1 MKIFKFFIT
10 KIFLRKFLI
19 VFSVL
24 LLLFLSDYLVF
35 IAARST
41 VSTFQGYEEMKHLNQ
56 TGNYIANL
64 DPESDMMNMGKI
76 DKNDTQNVYDYLNNN
91 NLSYAFF
98 TDGFIVSLPND
109 YDMKVSFAYLNEEY
123 YKLNRQFEISQGKDL
138 DFDYCFDN
146 DDIEIP
152 VLIGKGLS
160 ETYPLGSTIKVVD
173 PALQKQIILKVQGIL
188 KPNLYHSN
196 LYSLSSKQYYN
207 FSVVIPV
214 NEDFLNNSNVGLQLQ
229 GLFDIIILR
238 TSKNEIE
245 GLCEVIQDRLG
256 LKFNFYTQEENFE
269 YFNEYYFNS
278 LKIIAVLTA
287 ILILILTCLTIWNS
301 LASIRMMIKDFT
313 INLFVGLSY
322 SKLRKIF
329 YGYYGILFFVNL
341 IVLFIITAYS
351 RYGTWIRKD
360 ASFSTFGLF
369 GVIGM
374 DWLALCAVLF
384 FDIIIGI
391 IIVEIM
397 LWRIKKVPIS
407 LGVLQ

>member
-1 MKIFKFFIT
+1 M
-10 KIFLRKFLI
+10 RKLLI
-19 VFSVL
+19 VFSVF

-64 DPESDMMNMGKI
+64 DPNSDMNMGNI
-76 DKNDTQNVYDYLNNN
+76 DKSDTQNVYDYLNDN
-91 NLSYAFF
+91 NLSYALF

-123 YKLNRQFEISQGKDL
+123 YKLNRQFEIAQGKDL
-138 DFDYCFDN
+138 DFDYSFD

-160 ETYPLGSTIKVVD
+160 ETYPLGSMIKIED
-173 PALQKQIILKVQGIL
+173 PVLQKQIILKVQGIL
-188 KPNLYHSN
+188 KPNIYHSN
-196 LYSLSSKQYYN
+196 FYSLSSKQYYN

-229 GLFDIIILR
+229 GLFDIILLQ

-245 GLCEVIQDRLG
+245 GLRKVMQDRLG
-256 LKFNFYTQEENFE
+256 LKFNFHTQEENFE
-269 YFNEYYFNS
+269 YFNKYYFSS
-278 LKIIAVLTA
+278 LKIIA
-287 ILILILTCLTIWNS
+287 ILTTILTLIIIGLTIWNS
-301 LASIRMMIKDFT
+301 LASIRVMIKDFT

-322 SKLRKIF
+322 SRLRKIF
-329 YGYYGILFFVNL
+329 YGYYGILFFANL

-374 DWLALCAVLF
+374 DWLALGAVLF
-384 FDIIIGI
+384 FDIIIGM

>member
-10 KIFLRKFLI
+10 KIFLRKLLI
-19 VFSVL
+19 VFSVF

-64 DPESDMMNMGKI
+64 DPNSDMNMGNI
-76 DKNDTQNVYDYLNNN
+76 DKSDTQNVYDCLNDN
-91 NLSYAFF
+91 NLSYALF

-123 YKLNRQFEISQGKDL
+123 YKLNRQFEIAQGKDL
-138 DFDYCFDN
+138 DFDYSFD

-160 ETYPLGSTIKVVD
+160 ETYPLGSMIKIED
-173 PALQKQIILKVQGIL
+173 PVLQKQIILKVQGIL
-188 KPNLYHSN
+188 KPNIYHSN
-196 LYSLSSKQYYN
+196 FYSLSSKQYYN

-229 GLFDIIILR
+229 GLFDIILLQ

-245 GLCEVIQDRLG
+245 GLRKVMQDRLG

-269 YFNEYYFNS
+269 YFNKYYFSS
-278 LKIIAVLTA
+278 LKIIA
-287 ILILILTCLTIWNS
+287 ILTTILTLIIIGLTIWNS
-301 LASIRMMIKDFT
+301 LASIRVMIKDFT

-322 SKLRKIF
+322 SRLRKIF
-329 YGYYGILFFVNL
+329 YGYYGILFFANL

-374 DWLALCAVLF
+374 DWLALGAVLF
-384 FDIIIGI
+384 FDIIIGM

-397 LWRIKKVPIS
+397 V
-407 LGVLQ
+407 

>member
-1 MKIFKFFIT
+1 M
-10 KIFLRKFLI
+10 
-19 VFSVL
+19 
-24 LLLFLSDYLVF
+24 SDYLVF

-64 DPESDMMNMGKI
+64 DPNSDMNMGNI
-76 DKNDTQNVYDYLNNN
+76 DKSDTQNVYDYLNDN
-91 NLSYAFF
+91 NLSYALF

-123 YKLNRQFEISQGKDL
+123 YKLNRQFEIAQGKDL
-138 DFDYCFDN
+138 DFDYSFD

-160 ETYPLGSTIKVVD
+160 ETYPLGSMIKIED
-173 PALQKQIILKVQGIL
+173 PVLQKQIILKVQGIL
-188 KPNLYHSN
+188 KPNIYHSN
-196 LYSLSSKQYYN
+196 FYSLSSKQYYN

-229 GLFDIIILR
+229 GLFDIILLQ

-245 GLCEVIQDRLG
+245 GLRKVMQDRLG

-269 YFNEYYFNS
+269 YFNKYYFSS
-278 LKIIAVLTA
+278 LKIIA
-287 ILILILTCLTIWNS
+287 ILTTILTLIIIGLTIWNS
-301 LASIRMMIKDFT
+301 LASIRVMIKDFT

-322 SKLRKIF
+322 SRLRKIF
-329 YGYYGILFFVNL
+329 YGYYGILFFANL

-374 DWLALCAVLF
+374 DWLALGAVLF
-384 FDIIIGI
+384 FDIIIGM

>member
-1 MKIFKFFIT
+1 M
-10 KIFLRKFLI
+10 RKLLI
-19 VFSVL
+19 VFSVF

-64 DPESDMMNMGKI
+64 DPNSDMNMGNI
-76 DKNDTQNVYDYLNNN
+76 DKSDTQNVYDYLNDN
-91 NLSYAFF
+91 NLSYALF

-123 YKLNRQFEISQGKDL
+123 YKLNRQFEIAQGKDL
-138 DFDYCFDN
+138 DFDYSFD

-160 ETYPLGSTIKVVD
+160 ETYPLGSMIKIED
-173 PALQKQIILKVQGIL
+173 PVLQKQIILKVQGIL
-188 KPNLYHSN
+188 KPNIYHSN
-196 LYSLSSKQYYN
+196 FYSLSSKQYYN

-229 GLFDIIILR
+229 GLFDIILLQ

-245 GLCEVIQDRLG
+245 GLRKVMQDRLG

-269 YFNEYYFNS
+269 YFNKYYFSS
-278 LKIIAVLTA
+278 LKIIA
-287 ILILILTCLTIWNS
+287 ILTTILTLIIIGLTIWNS
-301 LASIRMMIKDFT
+301 LASIRVMIKDFT

-322 SKLRKIF
+322 SRLRKIF
-329 YGYYGILFFVNL
+329 YGYYGILFFANL

-374 DWLALCAVLF
+374 DWLALGAVLF
-384 FDIIIGI
+384 FDIIIGM

>member
-1 MKIFKFFIT
+1 M
-10 KIFLRKFLI
+10 LI
-19 VFSVL
+19 VFSVF

-64 DPESDMMNMGKI
+64 DPNSDMNMGNI
-76 DKNDTQNVYDYLNNN
+76 DKSDTQNVYDYLNDN
-91 NLSYAFF
+91 NLSYALF

-123 YKLNRQFEISQGKDL
+123 YKLNRQFEIAQGKDL
-138 DFDYCFDN
+138 DFDYSFD

-160 ETYPLGSTIKVVD
+160 ETYPLGSMIKIED
-173 PALQKQIILKVQGIL
+173 PVLQKQIILKVQGIL
-188 KPNLYHSN
+188 KPNIYHSN
-196 LYSLSSKQYYN
+196 FYSLSSKQYYN

-229 GLFDIIILR
+229 GLFDIILLQ

-245 GLCEVIQDRLG
+245 GLRKVMQDRLG

-269 YFNEYYFNS
+269 YFNKYYFSS
-278 LKIIAVLTA
+278 LKIIA
-287 ILILILTCLTIWNS
+287 ILTTILTLIIIGLTIWNS
-301 LASIRMMIKDFT
+301 LASIRVMIKDFT

-322 SKLRKIF
+322 SRLRKIF
-329 YGYYGILFFVNL
+329 YGYYGILFFANL

-374 DWLALCAVLF
+374 DWLALGAVLF
-384 FDIIIGI
+384 FDIIIGM

-397 LWRIKKVPIS
+397 FWRIKKVPIS

>member
-10 KIFLRKFLI
+10 KIFLRKLLI
-19 VFSVL
+19 VFSVF

-64 DPESDMMNMGKI
+64 DPNSDMNMGNI
-76 DKNDTQNVYDYLNNN
+76 DKSDTQNVYDCLNDN
-91 NLSYAFF
+91 NLSYALF

-123 YKLNRQFEISQGKDL
+123 YKLNRQFEIAQGKDL
-138 DFDYCFDN
+138 DFDYSFD

-160 ETYPLGSTIKVVD
+160 ETYPLGSMIKIED
-173 PALQKQIILKVQGIL
+173 PVLQKQIILKVQGIL
-188 KPNLYHSN
+188 KPNIYHSN
-196 LYSLSSKQYYN
+196 FYSLSSKQYYN

-229 GLFDIIILR
+229 GLFDIILLQ

-245 GLCEVIQDRLG
+245 GLRKVMQDRLG

-269 YFNEYYFNS
+269 YFNKYYFSS
-278 LKIIAVLTA
+278 LKIIA
-287 ILILILTCLTIWNS
+287 ILTTILTLIIIGLTIWNS
-301 LASIRMMIKDFT
+301 LASIRVMIKDFT

-322 SKLRKIF
+322 SRLRKIF
-329 YGYYGILFFVNL
+329 YGYYGILFFANL

-374 DWLALCAVLF
+374 DWLALGAVLF
-384 FDIIIGI
+384 FDIIIGM

>member
-1 MKIFKFFIT
+1 M
-10 KIFLRKFLI
+10 I

-24 LLLFLSDYLVF
+24 LLLFLSNYLVF
-35 IAARST
+35 IASRST
-41 VSTFQGYEEMKHLNQ
+41 VSTLQGYDEMKHLNQ
-56 TGNYIANL
+56 EGNYIANL
-64 DPESDMMNMGKI
+64 DPDSDMNMGEI
-76 DKNDTQNVYDYLNNN
+76 DKNGTQNVYDYINNN
-91 NLSYAFF
+91 FSYALF
-98 TDGFIVSLPND
+98 TDGFIVDLPNN
-109 YDMKVSFAYLNEEY
+109 YDMEVSFAYLNEEY
-123 YKLNRQFEISQGKDL
+123 YKLNRQFEIAQGKDL
-138 DFDYCFDN
+138 DFDYRLDN
-146 DDIEIP
+146 GDIEIP

-160 ETYPLGSTIKVVD
+160 ETYPLGSTIKFEE
-173 PALQKQIILKVQGIL
+173 PMLQKQITLKVQGIL
-188 KPNLYHSN
+188 KPNVYHSN

-214 NEDFLNNSNVGLQLQ
+214 NEDFLNKSNLGLQLQ
-229 GLFDIIILR
+229 GLFDIILLQ

-245 GLCEVIQDRLG
+245 GLQEVIQDNLG
-256 LKFNFYTQEENFE
+256 LEFNFYTQEENFE
-269 YFNEYYFNS
+269 YFNEYYFSS
-278 LKIIAVLTA
+278 LKIITVLTVL
-287 ILILILTCLTIWNS
+287 LILILTGLTIWSS
-301 LASIRMMIKDFT
+301 LASIRLMIKDFT

-341 IVLFIITAYS
+341 IVLFTITAYS
-351 RYGTWIRKD
+351 RYGTWRRKD

-374 DWLALCAVLF
+374 DWMALLAVLF
-384 FDIIIGI
+384 FDIIIGV

>member
-10 KIFLRKFLI
+10 KIFLRKALI

-24 LLLFLSDYLVF
+24 LLFFLSDYLVF

-41 VSTFQGYEEMKHLNQ
+41 VSTFQGYDEMKHLNQ
-56 TGNYIANL
+56 IGNYIANL
-64 DPESDMMNMGKI
+64 DPNSDMNMGEI

-91 NLSYAFF
+91 NFSYALF
-98 TDGFIVSLPND
+98 TDGFIVSLPNA
-109 YDMKVSFAYLNEEY
+109 YDMEVSFAYLNEEY

-138 DFDYCFDN
+138 DFDYCFGN

-160 ETYPLGSTIKVVD
+160 ETYPLGSTIKVEEPV
-173 PALQKQIILKVQGIL
+173 LQKQVTLKVQGIL
-188 KPNLYHSN
+188 KPNVYHSN

-214 NEDFLNNSNVGLQLQ
+214 NEDFLNNSNVGLQLH
-229 GLFDIIILR
+229 GLFDIILLQ

-245 GLCEVIQDRLG
+245 GLREIILDSLG
-256 LKFNFYTQEENFE
+256 LEFNFYTQEENFE
-269 YFNEYYFNS
+269 YFNEYYFSS
-278 LKIIAVLTA
+278 LRIITVLTA
-287 ILILILTCLTIWNS
+287 ILILILTCLTIWSS
-301 LASIRMMIKDFT
+301 LASIRLMIKDFT

-329 YGYYGILFFVNL
+329 YGYYGILFFANL

-374 DWLALCAVLF
+374 DWLALLAVLF

>member
-10 KIFLRKFLI
+10 KIFLRKLLI
-19 VFSVL
+19 VFSVF

-64 DPESDMMNMGKI
+64 DPNSDMNMGNI
-76 DKNDTQNVYDYLNNN
+76 DKSDTQNVYDYLNDN
-91 NLSYAFF
+91 NLSYALF

-123 YKLNRQFEISQGKDL
+123 YKLNRQFEIAQGKDL
-138 DFDYCFDN
+138 DFDYSFD

-160 ETYPLGSTIKVVD
+160 ETYPLGSMIKIED
-173 PALQKQIILKVQGIL
+173 PVLQKQIILKVQGIL
-188 KPNLYHSN
+188 KPNIYHSN
-196 LYSLSSKQYYN
+196 FYSLSSKQYYN

-229 GLFDIIILR
+229 GLFDIILLQ

-245 GLCEVIQDRLG
+245 GLRKVMQDRLG

-269 YFNEYYFNS
+269 YFNKYYFSS
-278 LKIIAVLTA
+278 LKIIA
-287 ILILILTCLTIWNS
+287 ILTTILTLIIIGLTIWNS
-301 LASIRMMIKDFT
+301 LASIRVMIKDFT

-322 SKLRKIF
+322 SRLRKIF
-329 YGYYGILFFVNL
+329 YGYYGILFFANL

-374 DWLALCAVLF
+374 DWLALGAVLF
-384 FDIIIGI
+384 FDIIIGM

-407 LGVLQ
+407 FGVLQ

>member
-10 KIFLRKFLI
+10 KIFLRKLLI
-19 VFSVL
+19 VFSVF

-64 DPESDMMNMGKI
+64 DPNSDMNIGNI
-76 DKNDTQNVYDYLNNN
+76 DKSDTQNVYDYLNDN
-91 NLSYAFF
+91 NLSYALF

-123 YKLNRQFEISQGKDL
+123 YKLNRQFEIAQGKDL
-138 DFDYCFDN
+138 DFDYSFD

-160 ETYPLGSTIKVVD
+160 ETYPLGSMIKIED
-173 PALQKQIILKVQGIL
+173 PVLQKQIILKVQGIL
-188 KPNLYHSN
+188 KPNIYHSN
-196 LYSLSSKQYYN
+196 FYSLSSKQYYN

-229 GLFDIIILR
+229 GLFDIILLQ

-245 GLCEVIQDRLG
+245 GLRKVMQDRLG

-269 YFNEYYFNS
+269 YFNKYYFSS
-278 LKIIAVLTA
+278 LKIIA
-287 ILILILTCLTIWNS
+287 ILTTILTLIIIGLTIWNS
-301 LASIRMMIKDFT
+301 LASIRVMIKDFT

-322 SKLRKIF
+322 SRLRKIF
-329 YGYYGILFFVNL
+329 YGYYGILFFANL

-374 DWLALCAVLF
+374 DWLALGAVLF
-384 FDIIIGI
+384 FDIIIGM

>member
-1 MKIFKFFIT
+1 LKIFKFFIT
-10 KIFLRKFLI
+10 KIFLRKLLI
-19 VFSVL
+19 VFSVF

-64 DPESDMMNMGKI
+64 DPNSDMNMGNI
-76 DKNDTQNVYDYLNNN
+76 DKSDTQNVYDYLNDN
-91 NLSYAFF
+91 NLSYALF

-123 YKLNRQFEISQGKDL
+123 YKLNRQFEIAQGKDL
-138 DFDYCFDN
+138 DFDYSFD

-160 ETYPLGSTIKVVD
+160 ETYPLGSMIKIED
-173 PALQKQIILKVQGIL
+173 PVLQKQIILKVQGIL
-188 KPNLYHSN
+188 KPNIYHSN
-196 LYSLSSKQYYN
+196 FYSLSSKQYYN

-229 GLFDIIILR
+229 GLFDIILLQ

-245 GLCEVIQDRLG
+245 GLRKVMQDRLG

-269 YFNEYYFNS
+269 YFNKYYFSS
-278 LKIIAVLTA
+278 LKIIA
-287 ILILILTCLTIWNS
+287 ILTTILTLIIIGLTIWNS
-301 LASIRMMIKDFT
+301 LASIRVMIKDFT

-322 SKLRKIF
+322 SRLRKIF
-329 YGYYGILFFVNL
+329 YGYYGILFFANL

-374 DWLALCAVLF
+374 DWLALGAVLF
-384 FDIIIGI
+384 FDIIIGM

>member
-10 KIFLRKFLI
+10 KIFLRKLLI
-19 VFSVL
+19 VFSVF

-64 DPESDMMNMGKI
+64 DPNSDMNIGNI
-76 DKNDTQNVYDYLNNN
+76 DKSDTQNVYDYLNDN
-91 NLSYAFF
+91 NLSYALF

-123 YKLNRQFEISQGKDL
+123 YKLNRQFEIAQGKDL
-138 DFDYCFDN
+138 DFDYSFD

-160 ETYPLGSTIKVVD
+160 ETYPLGSMIKIED
-173 PALQKQIILKVQGIL
+173 PVLQKQIILKVQGIL
-188 KPNLYHSN
+188 KPNIYHSN
-196 LYSLSSKQYYN
+196 FYSLSSKQYYN

-229 GLFDIIILR
+229 GLFDIILLQ

-245 GLCEVIQDRLG
+245 GLRKVMQDRLG

-269 YFNEYYFNS
+269 YFNKYYFSS
-278 LKIIAVLTA
+278 LKIIA
-287 ILILILTCLTIWNS
+287 ILTTILALIIIGLTIWNS
-301 LASIRMMIKDFT
+301 LASIRVMIKDFT

-322 SKLRKIF
+322 SRLRKIF
-329 YGYYGILFFVNL
+329 YGYYGILFFANL

-374 DWLALCAVLF
+374 DWLALGAVLF
-384 FDIIIGI
+384 FDIIIGM

>member
-1 MKIFKFFIT
+1 MKIFKFFIK
-10 KIFLRKFLI
+10 KIFLRKLLI
-19 VFSVL
+19 VFSVF

-64 DPESDMMNMGKI
+64 DPNSDMNMGNI
-76 DKNDTQNVYDYLNNN
+76 DKSDTQNVYDYLNDN
-91 NLSYAFF
+91 NLSYALF

-123 YKLNRQFEISQGKDL
+123 YKLNRQFEIAQGKDL
-138 DFDYCFDN
+138 DFDYSFD

-160 ETYPLGSTIKVVD
+160 ETYPLGSMIKIED
-173 PALQKQIILKVQGIL
+173 PVLQKQIILKVQGIL
-188 KPNLYHSN
+188 KPNIYHSN
-196 LYSLSSKQYYN
+196 FYSLSSKQYYN

-229 GLFDIIILR
+229 GLFDIILLQ

-245 GLCEVIQDRLG
+245 GLRKVMQDRLG

-269 YFNEYYFNS
+269 YFNKYYFSS
-278 LKIIAVLTA
+278 LKIIA
-287 ILILILTCLTIWNS
+287 ILTTILTLIIIGLTIWNS
-301 LASIRMMIKDFT
+301 LASIRVMIKDFT

-322 SKLRKIF
+322 SRLRKIF
-329 YGYYGILFFVNL
+329 YGYYGILFFANL

-374 DWLALCAVLF
+374 DWLALGAVLF
-384 FDIIIGI
+384 FDIIIGM